1 MSGSWYHLGTFLYA
15 VGVPRVNGMSGWQ
28 EHFTGYTGDNLVD
41 HANGYCHKNGAWAW
55 ASQI

>member
-15 VGVPRVNGMSGWQ
+15 VGVPGVNGMSGWQ
-28 EHFTGYTGDNLVD
+28 EHFTGYTGDYLVD